1 MKRQISGGSSE
12 LRKLSFLRLV
22 EEDHD
27 LASLRQKY
35 RSKSSKERRM
45 AADWHYHSA
54 ISFEMF
60 KTVLAH
66 TGGKESWLP
75 HWPSGVVALTID
87 PFYAPA
93 LLTVGS
99 IEYQFGRTEEAMI
112 LFMKLTSLPKKEK
125 DLPEIIDKA
134 GDFLLDH
141 KDYGNALKLYLA
153 AERLDPRE
161 TIYKIG
167 SGYCLGKLG
176 RHKESVEK
184 HRQAVAREPKNYKHL
199 NDLGYSL
206 LEAGEYE
213 EAEKI
218 LRRSQKLAPSDY
230 EFPKNNLEEL
240 YERKRIIGEN

>member
-1 MKRQISGGSSE
+1 
-12 LRKLSFLRLV
+12 
-22 EEDHD
+22 
-27 LASLRQKY
+27 
-35 RSKSSKERRM
+35 M

-54 ISFEMF
+54 VALEMF
-60 KTVLAH
+60 ETVLTH
-66 TGGKESWLP
+66 TGEKESWLAN
-75 HWPSGVVALTID
+75 WPSGVVALTID

-99 IEYQFGRTEEAMI
+99 IEYQFGRTEEAMT
-112 LFMKLTSLPKKEK
+112 LFMKLTSLPKKEE

-141 KDYGNALKLYLA
+141 KDYENALMLYLA
-153 AERLDPRE
+153 AESLDPEE

-167 SGYCLGKLG
+167 SGYCLAKLG

-184 HRQAVAREPKNYKHL
+184 HRQAVAKEPKNYKYL

-206 LEAGEYE
+206 FEAGEYE

-218 LRRSQKLAPSDY
+218 LRRSQELAPSEY
-230 EFPKNNLEEL
+230 EFPKNNLETL
-240 YERKRIIGEN
+240 YERKRIIRES